1 MCIRTFSAASFIT
14 EENENN
20 SDYRELN
27 KNKLRNTHTKEF
39 QSFPKNE
46 INIIINT
53 KICLDYYRI
62 KDCKTI
68 SM

>member
-1 MCIRTFSAASFIT
+1 MKIT
-14 EENENN
+14 QM
-20 SDYRELN
+20 DYRELN
-27 KNKLRNTHTKEF
+27 KNKLRNTHTKEL

-53 KICLDYYRI
+53 KLCPDYYRI

-68 SM
+68 NT